1 LGLSPVSVQ
10 TDAPVV
16 QTIDPVRQA
25 LPGVQAL
32 PAAQAAH
39 APLLH
44 TMFVPQTVPLACAVP
59 VSMHD
64 ATPLA
69 EQIVCPTWQRLAA
82 VQTPPGVHDGPPP
95 VPPRPPMPVP
105 PPPPRPPMPVP
116 PVPPRPPVPLPPV
129 PLVPPVPPPPM
140 DPPEPATDPPELP
153 AIDPAL
159 PPALPPRPAV
169 PATPPRPP
177 APPTDPPVP
186 AASMPLSGNIGS
198 SRRPHARLD
207 HPRRTDTHTSR
218 LNIVTPVR

>member
-10 TDAPVV
+10 TGAPVV

-32 PAAQAAH
+32 PAAQVAH

-44 TMFVPQTVPLACAVP
+44 TMFVPQTVPFACAFP

-64 ATPLA
+64 ATPAA
-69 EQIVCPTWQRLAA
+69 EQIVCPTWQRLAE
-82 VQTPPGVHDGPPP
+82 VQTPPGVHAGPPA
-95 VPPRPPMPVP
+95 
-105 PPPPRPPMPVP
+105 VP
-116 PVPPRPPVPLPPV
+116 PVPPRAPVPLPPV
-129 PLVPPVPPPPM
+129 PPPPVPPPPVPPLPT
-140 DPPEPATDPPELP
+140 DPPEPAIDPPELP

-159 PPALPPRPAV
+159 PPLPPPAPVTAPAV
-169 PATPPRPP
+169 PPAPAAPTPP
-177 APPTDPPVP
+177 
-186 AASMPLSGNIGS
+186 SGNIGS